1 MISLEEIRKNLDE
14 IDSEIVALYEK
25 RMQLCKEVA
34 EYKIATGKKVF
45 DKERENQKLAAVSE
59 LASNAFNRKGIKELF

>member
-45 DKERENQKLAAVSE
+45 DKEREN
-59 LASNAFNRKGIKELF
+59 